1 VRTTGIL
8 KLLTALALTTG
19 PPTVAAAQEPAASS
33 RAATIEQAQAEKEK
47 MLHPYVATRGERA
60 VSKLGDILAGGGGL
74 SVYPYFENAY
84 SGGGFAFGAGY
95 RRFVSPYNQIDLRGS
110 YTATGYTRAEVEF
123 TAPRLFKRRGELSL
137 LGGWRE
143 ATRAGFYGV
152 GTDSPKSNRSNYD
165 FQRPYASATLAIRPT
180 RRLFTFGGGLE
191 LTQWSQRPGE
201 GAFPSVETF
210 YTPQDLPGL
219 GAKVTYVHTQATA
232 AFDWRP
238 SPGYARRGGF
248 YGVTVHDYTD
258 TDSNFGFGQVDYEA
272 IQHFPILR
280 ETWAIS
286 LHALARTTS
295 DKGAQEIPF
304 FMLPSLGGGS
314 SLRGFSSHRFRD
326 RNSLLLQAEWR
337 IMVNRFLDTAVFY
350 DAGKVAPR
358 TSQLDLKK
366 LKHDYGI
373 GARFHGPFATLLRL
387 ELARSNETG
396 LAMIFAASPVF

>member
-1 VRTTGIL
+1 MTLSV
-8 KLLTALALTTG
+8 ALPAL
-19 PPTVAAAQEPAASS
+19 AAAQEPAATS
-33 RAATIEQAQAEKEK
+33 RTAAIEQEQAEKEK
-47 MLHPYVATRGERA
+47 SLHPYVATRGERTVA
-60 VSKLGDILAGGGGL
+60 TLGEILEGGGPV
-74 SVYPYFENAY
+74 SWYPYFESAY

-95 RRFVSPYNQIDLRGS
+95 RHFVSPYNTIDLRGS
-110 YTATGYTRAEVEF
+110 YSVSGYKRAEVEL
-123 TAPRLFKRRGELSL
+123 TAPRLFTRRGKLSV

-143 ATRAGFYGV
+143 ATQAGFYGI
-152 GTDSPKSNRSNYD
+152 GTDSAKADRTNYD
-165 FQRPYASATLAIRPT
+165 FQRPYASATLEVKPT
-180 RRLFTFGGGLE
+180 RRLWTFGGGLE
-191 LTQWSQRPGE
+191 LTQWSQRPGQ
-201 GAFPSVETF
+201 GAFPSIETL

-219 GAKVTYVHTQATA
+219 GAKVTYVHTQGTA
-232 AFDWRP
+232 AFDWRT

-258 TDSNFGFGQVDYEA
+258 TDSNFGFNQVDYEA

-286 LHALARTTS
+286 LHALARTTA
-295 DKGAQEIPF
+295 DKGDQETPF

-337 IMVNRFLDTAVFY
+337 IMVNRYLDTAVFY
-350 DAGKVAPR
+350 DAGKVTAR
-358 TSQLDLKK
+358 TSELDLKK

-373 GARFHGPFATLLRL
+373 GARFHGPFTTLLRL